1 MHEQLSA
8 NIHIQI
14 VYRTMARR
22 RTAWLNYWHELATV
36 QEYYGKLSVDT
47 DDKIASCQWTKVTQ
61 VWKLSVDT
69 GDTRLQAVRGDG

>member
-1 MHEQLSA
+1 
-8 NIHIQI
+8 
-14 VYRTMARR
+14 MARR

-47 DDKIASCQWTKVTQ
+47 DDKIASCQWTKERQ